1 MSGTSL
7 DGIDVAIIDI
17 TGSGYKAKI
26 NVLTSH
32 SVPYPRK
39 IREALL
45 AVSNT
50 STITGDISRLNFL
63 LGELYAEALEE
74 TAERAAI
81 PLDSIR
87 LVGCHGQTIFHEGQA
102 AQFLGRKVTSTL
114 QIGESSVISER
125 LGIDVISNFRE
136 RDIAAGGKGAPLV
149 PYLDYL
155 LMRHRGRGRVAV
167 NIGGIANLTAIP
179 PNSNTDRVI
188 AFDTGPGNMVID
200 QLVSRISCGNQTF
213 DRDGLI
219 AASGIIDPKLLAK
232 LLRDKYYR
240 QKPPKTAGREQFGAE
255 FVSKLLDTELNS
267 EDLVAT
273 ATALTAE
280 SIALG
285 VRNFVL
291 PEMRVD
297 EVFVSGGGTHNPTLM
312 RMLNKA
318 LGEIPVKDTSEVGL
332 DVDAK
337 EAIAFAVM
345 AYETANTRPSNV
357 PAATGAK
364 RPVVLGKITPNGNG
378 SNGTSR
384 NGGAAVQHKSKSAR
398 PSPVARG
405 VNTKVNTPKAKA
417 AARRLRRSGLERGVD
432 ARVAQHEHVAAGSG
446 RKAPKHPDRGF
457 KATGARGRVERS
469 AINIAAE
476 CKRADEGKN
485 RKRGRNNESGPL
497 VMRRGERDWHQIR
510 RPVLA

>member
-1 MSGTSL
+1 MRIAGIMSGTSL

-17 TGSGYKAKI
+17 SGSGFKAKI

-39 IREALL
+39 IREALM

-50 STITGDISRLNFL
+50 SALTGDISRLNFL

-74 TAERAAI
+74 TAERGEI
-81 PLDSIR
+81 PLDTIK
-87 LVGCHGQTIFHEGQA
+87 LIGCHGQTIFHEGQG
-102 AQFLGRKVTSTL
+102 AQYLGKKVASTF
-114 QIGESSVISER
+114 QIGESSVITER

-136 RDIAAGGKGAPLV
+136 RDVAAGGKGAPLV
-149 PYLDYL
+149 PYLDYM

-179 PNSNTDRVI
+179 PNTNTERVI

-200 QLVSRISCGNQTF
+200 QLISRITSGGQHF
-213 DRDGLI
+213 DKDGTT
-219 AASGIIDPKLLAK
+219 AAAGVPDPKLLAK
-232 LLRDKYYR
+232 LLRDKYFR
-240 QKPPKTAGREQFGAE
+240 AKPPKTAGREQYGAE
-255 FVSKLLDTELNS
+255 FVSKLLDTELSS

-280 SIALG
+280 SVALG

-312 RMLNKA
+312 RMLRKA
-318 LGEIPVKDTSEVGL
+318 LEPIPVMETSEVGL

-345 AYETANTRPSNV
+345 AYETAHARPSNV
-357 PAATGAK
+357 PFATGAK
-364 RPVVLGKITPNGNG
+364 RSVVLGKLTQNGPNTRNGGGGSVTTNGNG
-378 SNGTSR
+378 NGLVVHKAKVPRTS
-384 NGGAAVQHKSKSAR
+384 
-398 PSPVARG
+398 G
-405 VNTKVNTPKAKA
+405 VNRTPVPAKAKA
-417 AARRLRRSGLERGVD
+417 AAR
-432 ARVAQHEHVAAGSG
+432 
-446 RKAPKHPDRGF
+446 
-457 KATGARGRVERS
+457 
-469 AINIAAE
+469 
-476 CKRADEGKN
+476 
-485 RKRGRNNESGPL
+485 
-497 VMRRGERDWHQIR
+497 
-510 RPVLA
+510 

>member
-1 MSGTSL
+1 MRIAGIMSGTSL

-17 TGSGYKAKI
+17 SGSGFRAKI

-39 IREALL
+39 VREALL

-50 STITGDISRLNFL
+50 NAFSGDISRLNFL
-63 LGELYAEALEE
+63 LGELYTEALQE
-74 TAERAAI
+74 TAERAEI
-81 PLDSIR
+81 PVDTIKLI
-87 LVGCHGQTIFHEGQA
+87 GCHGQTIFHEGQGS
-102 AQFLGRKVTSTL
+102 QYLGKKVASTF
-114 QIGESSVISER
+114 QIGESSIISER

-136 RDIAAGGKGAPLV
+136 RDMAAGGKGAPLV
-149 PYLDYL
+149 PYLDYM

-179 PNSNTDRVI
+179 PNTNTDRVI

-200 QLVSRISCGNQTF
+200 QLVSRINLGSQTF

-219 AASGIIDPKLLAK
+219 AGSGVIDPKLLAK

-240 QKPPKTAGREQFGAE
+240 AKPPKTAGREQYGAE
-255 FVSKLLDTELNS
+255 FVTKLLDTELNS

-312 RMLNKA
+312 KMLVKA
-318 LGEIPVKDTSEVGL
+318 LDPIPVMDTTEVGL

-345 AYETANTRPSNV
+345 AYETAHSRPSNI
-357 PAATGAK
+357 PFATGAK
-364 RPVVLGKITPNGNG
+364 RPVVLGKITPNGNTG
-378 SNGTSR
+378 RDSSTTR
-384 NGGAAVQHKSKSAR
+384 NGGPSVQHKNKATR
-398 PSPVARG
+398 PAPVARTP
-405 VNTKVNTPKAKA
+405 VNTKVKA
-417 AARRLRRSGLERGVD
+417 AAR
-432 ARVAQHEHVAAGSG
+432 
-446 RKAPKHPDRGF
+446 
-457 KATGARGRVERS
+457 
-469 AINIAAE
+469 
-476 CKRADEGKN
+476 
-485 RKRGRNNESGPL
+485 
-497 VMRRGERDWHQIR
+497 
-510 RPVLA
+510 